1 MLTLGRDV
9 VERGREGKS
18 PFKMRCPVCGGRI
31 TAKGDCLN
39 PGCQVYKIKGGYKG
53 RRGGPGRI
61 VWCSSPRPKPL
72 SNEELRTLM
81 EPYLTPSVERLLN
94 Q

>member
-1 MLTLGRDV
+1 MPALGS
-9 VERGREGKS
+9 EMAEGGWESKTPS
-18 PFKMRCPVCGGRI
+18 KRRCPVCGGRL
-31 TAKGDCLN
+31 TTKGDCLN
-39 PGCQVYKIKGGYKG
+39 PGCQVYSVKGGTGG
-53 RRGGPGRI
+53 RRRGPERI
-61 VWCSSPRPKPL
+61 VWCSSPRLNPL